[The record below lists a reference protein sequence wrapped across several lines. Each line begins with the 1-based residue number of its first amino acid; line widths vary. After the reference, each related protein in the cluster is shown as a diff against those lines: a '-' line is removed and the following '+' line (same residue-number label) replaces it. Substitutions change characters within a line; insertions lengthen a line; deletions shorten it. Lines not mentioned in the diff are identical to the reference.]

1 MIYKLAII
9 FSIVFIIIIIKLVKQ
24 DKLDEKY
31 SILWLLAGFI
41 ILIVSIFPKII
52 IFFANL
58 TNVYYPPALMFLLA
72 IIVLGT
78 CIIHMSTV
86 VTKQSK
92 MIIRLNQELAI
103 LKSEKKLKNTENIND
118 DNKNDKE

>member
-41 ILIVSIFPKII
+41 ILIVSIFPGII
-52 IFFANL
+52 TFFAKI

-78 CIIHMSTV
+78 CIIHMSLV
-86 VTKQSK
+86 VTRQNK
-92 MIIRLNQELAI
+92 MIIRLNQELGI
-103 LKSEKKLKNTENIND
+103 LKSEINSKNRKEEDKTNGEN
-118 DNKNDKE
+118 

>member
-9 FSIVFIIIIIKLVKQ
+9 FSIIFIAIIVKLVKQ

-41 ILIVSIFPKII
+41 ILIVL
-52 IFFANL
+52 FFARI

-78 CIIHMSTV
+78 CIIHMSIV
-86 VTKQSK
+86 VTKQNK
-92 MIIRLNQELAI
+92 MIIRLNQELGI
-103 LKSEKKLKNTENIND
+103 LKSEINSKKD
-118 DNKNDKE
+118 DNKNN

>member
-52 IFFANL
+52 VFFANL
-58 TNVYYPPALMFLLA
+58 TN
-72 IIVLGT
+72 
-78 CIIHMSTV
+78 
-86 VTKQSK
+86 TKQSK

>member
-31 SILWLLAGFI
+31 SILWIFAGI
-41 ILIVSIFPKII
+41 VILIVSIFPSII
-52 IFFANL
+52 AFFARI

-78 CIIHMSTV
+78 CVIHMSTV
-86 VTKQSK
+86 VTKQNE
-92 MIIRLNQELAI
+92 MIIRLNQELGI
-103 LKSEKKLKNTENIND
+103 LKSEVQQKNNQNSKN
-118 DNKNDKE
+118 NKEV